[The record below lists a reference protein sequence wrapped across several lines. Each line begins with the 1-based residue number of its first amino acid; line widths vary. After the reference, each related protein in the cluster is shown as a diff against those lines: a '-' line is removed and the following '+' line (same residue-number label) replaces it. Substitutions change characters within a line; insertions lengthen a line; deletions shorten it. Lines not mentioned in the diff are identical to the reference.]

1 VFSERSDEKIFP
13 KAFGFRKGV
22 IVASRLHNASRI
34 GELERVGALAK
45 GLQGATFLAD
55 RIVPTGLAALD
66 AILPG
71 GGVPCGY
78 VTEFAGAPSCGK
90 LGLATSLLVSTLGM
104 GERAAFVDAGRAF
117 FPALSPGLVRS
128 LAGLLVCRVGGIAD
142 GVAAADLLAE
152 SGVFEVV
159 VVDLVVRSGASGSVV
174 RTALARLERAARRGG
189 TATVVVTE
197 PPRGSATFVG
207 GCAALRLEIAPGRG
221 RWGGLA
227 ESRVRVGR
235 SRFGTTGTT
244 TVVQRP
250 A

>member
-1 VFSERSDEKIFP
+1 
-13 KAFGFRKGV
+13 
-22 IVASRLHNASRI
+22 VAARTHEAARI
-34 GELERVGALAK
+34 GELERAGALAK
-45 GLQGATFLAD
+45 GRQGVGLQAD
-55 RIVPTGLAALD
+55 RVAPTGLAVLD

-104 GERAAFVDAGRAF
+104 GARAAFVDVGRSF
-117 FPALSPGLVRS
+117 FPALSPGLVRA
-128 LAGLLVCRVGGIAD
+128 LAGLLVCRVGGIVD

-159 VVDLVVRSGASGSVV
+159 VVDLVVRGGAPGSTV

-197 PPRGSATFVG
+197 PPMGSQTFVG
-207 GCAALRLEIAPGRG
+207 GAAALRLEITPGRG
-221 RWGGLA
+221 RWGGLV
-227 ESRVRVGR
+227 ESQVQVGR
-235 SRFGTTGTT
+235 SRFGATGTT
-244 TVVQRP
+244 VVVQRP

>member
-1 VFSERSDEKIFP
+1 VKKISPERSDFVRGQ
-13 KAFGFRKGV
+13 A
-22 IVASRLHNASRI
+22 VASRTQDAARI
-34 GELERVGALAK
+34 GELERAGALAR
-45 GLQGATFLAD
+45 GLQGVGLQAD
-55 RIVPTGLAALD
+55 RVVPTGLATLD

-104 GERAAFVDAGRAF
+104 GERAALVDAGRAF
-117 FPALSPGLVRS
+117 FPALSSELVRS
-128 LAGLLVCRVGGIAD
+128 LAGLLVCRVGGVAD

-159 VVDLVVRSGASGSVV
+159 VVDLAVRNGASGSAV

-197 PPRGSATFVG
+197 PPVGSVTFVG
-207 GCAALRLEIAPGRG
+207 GAAALRLEIAPGRG
-221 RWGGLA
+221 RWGGLV
-227 ESRVRVGR
+227 ESHVQVGR
-235 SRFGTTGTT
+235 NRFGATGTAA
-244 TVVQRP
+244 VVRRP